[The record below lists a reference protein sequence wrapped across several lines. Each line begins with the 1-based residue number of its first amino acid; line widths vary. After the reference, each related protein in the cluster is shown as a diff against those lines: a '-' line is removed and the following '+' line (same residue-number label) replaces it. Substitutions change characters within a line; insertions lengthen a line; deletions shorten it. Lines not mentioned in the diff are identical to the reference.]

1 MRITDVT
8 PFLLRGEERYGAYE
22 GAEEAVDQGD
32 WLLLVRVRTD
42 EGLEGWC
49 DVETF
54 GPAAARVIGG
64 PGMGAMG
71 FRTIGDHL
79 VGRDPLRV
87 EELWHELYI
96 ATAYYGRRG
105 VAMHG
110 LSAVDNC
117 LWSIRAQA
125 AGVDLATLLGGRRRD
140 RLPAYA
146 STLFR
151 AAPEDNAAAARR
163 YVTLGFRGVK
173 FGWGGFGLDPAR
185 DRDNLAA
192 IREAL
197 GPERALMVDPGW
209 YVVDGD
215 RPRVRDAGET
225 RRMLA
230 AVGDFHPYWVEDF
243 VHPETPEAYARLKEE
258 FPHLRFAAGEQQ
270 ATTWEFD
277 RLTDEGGVDVL
288 QPDLSRCGGL
298 TVAIRVAARAR
309 AAGREVV
316 THSWLTDLLHAYS
329 LHFLATLDDAR
340 WVEFNVAQSALSR
353 GVVTRRMSLGGDG
366 TVPVPAGPGLGV
378 EVDESFVA
386 ARSVAEAGRP

>member
-1 MRITDVT
+1 VRITDVT
-8 PFLLRGEERYGAYE
+8 PFLLRGEETYGAHAGE
-22 GAEEAVDQGD
+22 AEAVDQGD

-42 EGLEGWC
+42 EGLQGWS
-49 DVETF
+49 DVETL
-54 GPAAARVIGG
+54 GPVAARVISGQ
-64 PGMGAMG
+64 GMGAMG

-79 VGRDPLRV
+79 TGKDPLRI
-87 EELWHELYI
+87 EEIWDELYI

-105 VAMHG
+105 VAMHC

-125 AGVDLATLLGGRRRD
+125 AGVDLATALGGRRRD

-151 AAPEDNAAAARR
+151 RTPEENAAAAGR
-163 YVTLGFRGVK
+163 YVALGFGGVK

-197 GPERALMVDPGW
+197 GPVRALMVDPGW
-209 YVVDGD
+209 YVTDGD
-215 RPRVRDAGET
+215 RPRTRDADGT
-225 RRMLA
+225 RRMLEV
-230 AVGDFHPYWVEDF
+230 VGEFDPYWVEDF
-243 VHPETPEAYARLKEE
+243 VHPETPGEYARFGRE

-270 ATTWEFD
+270 ATTWEFE
-277 RLTDEGGVDVL
+277 RLISEAGIAVL

-298 TVAIRVAARAR
+298 TVATRVAARAR
-309 AAGREVV
+309 ETGREVV

-329 LHFLATLDDAR
+329 LHFLATLEEAR

-353 GVVTRRMSLGGDG
+353 GVVRHRLALADDG
-366 TVPVPAGPGLGV
+366 TVAVPDGAGLGV
-378 EVDESFVA
+378 EVDESFVSA
-386 ARSVAEAGRP
+386 AEPGR